1 MSSLSWRICLQAAGD
16 ELIAGVPKWEMSSL
30 HRRLSA
36 ESGHSDGRATLSFRV
51 DGLDEIVWW
60 VLGWSG
66 RAKIPRPESLQE
78 MVAEKLQLTLELN
91 RA

>member
-66 RAKIPRPESLQE
+66 KVLAPEELRQIVVDKLKAAIE
-78 MVAEKLQLTLELN
+78 MN
-91 RA
+91 SR